1 MINNQC
7 LRQPNLGK
15 DAFSPT
21 VFRPDVSRV
30 GSHSCITASLASKV
44 EIKTLFCG
52 SAGFGM
58 EFREL
63 MHGLG

>member
-1 MINNQC
+1 MINNEC
-7 LRQPNLGK
+7 LRHPNLGNY
-15 DAFSPT
+15 AFRLT
-21 VFRPDVSRV
+21 VYRPDVSRV
-30 GSHSCITASLASKV
+30 GSHSRITASLASKV
-44 EIKTLFCG
+44 EIKTLCCG